1 MVQLKRKQTFERIED
16 GYETD
21 GFDYSISYER
31 EVTTDTKGVKTVTPP
46 QYIGVSVTK
55 GGNPVADASYNG
67 GRNINLSDATLTA
80 GECKQINNDLFDIF
94 DTVLTQTK

>member
-1 MVQLKRKQTFERIED
+1 MVQLKRRQTIERIED

-21 GFDYSISYER
+21 GFSYFISYER
-31 EVTTDTKGVKTVTPP
+31 EVSTDTKGVKTLTPP

-55 GGNPVADASYNG
+55 DSNSVADANYNG
-67 GRNINLSDATLTA
+67 GRTVNFSDATLTA